1 MSVSGTLSGVKM
13 INTNYVKELDN
24 GNILLTPV
32 EYANWSILGGI
43 VVSTIELSCKDRIL
57 PWYIKFLKGI
67 ETNPDEIKAEG
78 ERYLASRNA
87 DNVLLEV
94 HRDNGSCNAVIFS
107 SSEIPDTITTL
118 QQFVSD
124 R

>member
-1 MSVSGTLSGVKM
+1 MVK
-13 INTNYVKELDN
+13 TNYVKVLDN

-43 VVSTIELSCKDRIL
+43 VVSTIELSCKNYVL
-57 PWYIKFLKGI
+57 PWYIKFLKGVEI
-67 ETNPDEIKAEG
+67 NPDEMKAEG

-107 SSEIPDTITTL
+107 SAEIPDVIITL
-118 QQFVSD
+118 QSMVA
-124 R
+124 